1 MSHQE
6 FVRAYRDGRL
16 QVRVDRAGAAQLV
29 SARLLLPLV
38 LLPLLGL
45 GVALALVGYVVTGI
59 AVFAA
64 ALVLRFLVRASSQGF
79 VLNRSLQDP
88 AFYEEMVR
96 RGILILP
103 G

>member
-1 MSHQE
+1 MSHEE
-6 FVRAYRDGRL
+6 FVRAFGERRL
-16 QVRVDRAGAAQLV
+16 QVQIDRAAAARLV
-29 SARLLLPLV
+29 SGRLLLPFF

-45 GVALALVGYVVTGI
+45 GVALALSGYLFTGI
-59 AVFAA
+59 AVFLG
-64 ALVLRFLVRASSQGF
+64 ALGLRFLVRASSRGF

-96 RGILILP
+96 RRVLILP

>member
-1 MSHQE
+1 VTHAQ
-6 FVRAYRDGRL
+6 FLQAYQDGTL
-16 QVRVDRAGAAQLV
+16 QISVDRAGAARLV
-29 SARLLLPLV
+29 SGRLLLPFF

-45 GVALALVGYVVTGI
+45 GVALALSGYLFTGI
-59 AVFAA
+59 AAFLG
-64 ALVLRFLVRASSQGF
+64 ALGVRFLVRASSQGF

-96 RGILILP
+96 RRILILP

>member
-1 MSHQE
+1 MSHE
-6 FVRAYRDGRL
+6 DFVRAYREGRL
-16 QVRVDRAGAAQLV
+16 QVRVDRTAAARV
-29 SARLLLPLV
+29 MSERLLLPLV

-45 GVALALVGYVVTGI
+45 GVALALVGYVLTGI
-59 AVFAA
+59 AVFLA
-64 ALVLRFLVRASSQGF
+64 ALGLRVLVRGSSQGF

-103 G
+103 A